1 MAKDDMFVIMYKILA
16 YLYECM
22 KRGKK
27 ANPENI
33 SWDSE
38 MFSIPEE
45 YWKKILVEL
54 IENGYIKDVYV
65 VNSIGSRSGI
75 KFGTDPSV
83 TMAGV
88 QFLEENSMM
97 AKAKSV
103 LGSSFQT
110 VLSRLIGLL

>member
-1 MAKDDMFVIMYKILA
+1 MAKDDMFVIMYKILS

-22 KRGKK
+22 KQGKK
-27 ANPENI
+27 PNPEDI
-33 SWDSE
+33 SWGSE
-38 MFSIPEE
+38 MFFIPEG
-45 YWKKILVEL
+45 YWKKIMAELV
-54 IENGYIKDVYV
+54 ENGYIKDVYI
-65 VNSIGSRSGI
+65 VNSIGSRGGI
-75 KFGTDPSV
+75 KFGLEPSV